1 MPTVTKNNDLDD
13 VSKLQFTL
21 SDVDVS
27 YANGIRRTIISDI
40 SILVFRT
47 SPHERNKCEI
57 IANTSR
63 LNNEMIKQ
71 RLSCIPICAN
81 DIKEYQSFV
90 DNYILEIDVENIT
103 DEVITVTSK
112 DFKIK
117 NTSTGEYLSENLLNK
132 IFPPYIDTFGGNE
145 HYIPLVRLRP
155 RISEKIPGEK
165 IVLNCKFDI
174 GTAKEDSSFNVAG
187 TCTYRRTPDVNAIS
201 RQLQIEEGKF
211 RNQGLNDDEIEF
223 EKKNWRALDGM
234 RYVIPNSFDFT
245 IESVG
250 IFSNEKLVLLAC
262 SVISAQLDDIIDKLT
277 QNTIDIQHSNNTK
290 PNCYE
295 IYFQN
300 YDYTIG
306 NIINHQMYEQF
317 FTTDKIHSVST
328 KKIHPH
334 DDYIT
339 MEVSVVSDSN
349 PRDNLT
355 NMLIQSCQTAKDT
368 IKSIRKSFKRISGT
382 RDSEL
387 VSGLV

>member
-1 MPTVTKNNDLDD
+1 MPTIIKNNDSDG
-13 VSKLQFTL
+13 SAGLQFTL
-21 SDVDVS
+21 SDIDVS
-27 YANGIRRTIISDI
+27 YANGIRRTIIADI
-40 SILVFRT
+40 SIIVFRT

-57 IANTSR
+57 VANTTR

-71 RLSCIPICAN
+71 RLSCIPICFN
-81 DIKEYQSFV
+81 NIQEYQSFI
-90 DNYILEIDVENIT
+90 DNYMLELNVENIT
-103 DEVITVTSK
+103 DEVFTVTTK

-117 NTSTGEYLSENLLNK
+117 NTTTGDYLSENSLKK
-132 IFPPYIDTFGGNE
+132 IFPPYIDEFHGNE

-187 TCTYRRTPDVNAIS
+187 TSTYRRTPDISAIS
-201 RQLQIEEGKF
+201 RQLQIEEGKLK
-211 RNQGLNDDEIEF
+211 NQGLNDYEIEF

-234 RYVIPNSFDFT
+234 RVVVPNSFDFI

-250 IFSNEKLVLLAC
+250 IFSNERLVSLAC
-262 SVISAQLDDIIDKLT
+262 SDISAKLNFIIEDLT
-277 QNTIDIQHSNNTK
+277 QNKMPIEYSNNTK

-295 IYFQN
+295 IYFKN

-306 NIINHQMYEQF
+306 NIINHQMYKQF
-317 FTTDKIHSVST
+317 FTNNRIHSVAT

-339 MEVSVVSDSN
+339 MEVSLVSDLN
-349 PRDNLT
+349 PRDNLIS
-355 NMLIQSCQTAKDT
+355 MLIEACETAKTT
-368 IKSIRKSFKRISGT
+368 IKSIKKVFKQIDNTKDAESII
-382 RDSEL
+382 
-387 VSGLV
+387 